1 MNNKLE
7 SIKLLAFDIHRPKWS
22 HSVVARGHPA
32 RNCAQTNNTSKK
44 IYGFF
49 SSLPSSPSPNGEK
62 NRENV
67 ASHPVI
73 VRQHSFRR
81 NSINV
86 TKLCRVQL
94 EEIVR
99 ISSSLY
105 RWCNELYRESREQKP
120 FYNTDSRLLA
130 NRSSSSV
137 HRPPRLFSRS
147 CPPFSPLHPCRIE
160 GSVFSKSSDY
170 PRGMGY
176 IR

>member
-1 MNNKLE
+1 MHDFQLRVITVHRFAVHIPFQRLYIYIPTSYSFMNNKLE

-49 SSLPSSPSPNGEK
+49 SPLPSSPSPNGEK

-94 EEIVR
+94 RGNRANI
-99 ISSSLY
+99 
-105 RWCNELYRESREQKP
+105 
-120 FYNTDSRLLA
+120 LLLV
-130 NRSSSSV
+130 SV
-137 HRPPRLFSRS
+137 VQRVVQGVEGAKTVLQHR
-147 CPPFSPLHPCRIE
+147 
-160 GSVFSKSSDY
+160 
-170 PRGMGY
+170 
-176 IR
+176 

>member
-1 MNNKLE
+1 M
-7 SIKLLAFDIHRPKWS
+7 
-22 HSVVARGHPA
+22 
-32 RNCAQTNNTSKK
+32 
-44 IYGFF
+44 
-49 SSLPSSPSPNGEK
+49 
-62 NRENV
+62 
-67 ASHPVI
+67 
-73 VRQHSFRR
+73 
-81 NSINV
+81 
-86 TKLCRVQL
+86 
-94 EEIVR
+94 R

-176 IR
+176 IIIRGILAAFRKFNEKLRGKLFQARIPGHPLLLLLGRVSRHLSFPTVQSNTAARANGKMDA